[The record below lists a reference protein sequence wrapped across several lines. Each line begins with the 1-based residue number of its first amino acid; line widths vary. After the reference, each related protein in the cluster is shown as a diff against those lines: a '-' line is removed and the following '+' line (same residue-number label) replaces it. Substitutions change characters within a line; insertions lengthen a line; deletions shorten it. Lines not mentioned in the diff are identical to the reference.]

1 METGSQQSSPY
12 SYSSPIAFAPA
23 PAFFPE
29 PTTCYG
35 YASSATAQPNQ
46 YAVPQ
51 SQGYSM
57 PEATSQH
64 SQPTEYSN
72 FPQSGGTPDAEMS
85 NQPPPINVSSPSPTA
100 QWPWEFDFSTAQGT
114 PRYPG
119 PQHAQPQVPT
129 YSNTAQGHEQY
140 QQPQPPP
147 IIGYPPNPPAQVPQ
161 WPEST
166 YGYSA
171 AQGTPGDPGQQ
182 HAQPQVPTY
191 SNTAQDHEQYQ
202 QPQPP
207 PINGY
212 PPNPPAQVPQWPPTF
227 DLPTAQGTPG
237 DPGPQHAQPQ
247 APTYANTV
255 PPPQGHKEYYKPE
268 PSQPQKNKP
277 PSQAGQ
283 QQDNRHTNPPP
294 AWPYP
299 PVQNVQ
305 FQTIILAP
313 GHTTHY
319 VPFMIP
325 PVPAA
330 PQDKSS
336 PPSSMYI

>member
-1 METGSQQSSPY
+1 MPHHRTSVYHHGTSRNEIMETGSQQSSPY

-64 SQPTEYSN
+64 SQPTQYSN

-191 SNTAQDHEQYQ
+191 SNT
-202 QPQPP
+202 
-207 PINGY
+207 
-212 PPNPPAQVPQWPPTF
+212 
-227 DLPTAQGTPG
+227 
-237 DPGPQHAQPQ
+237 
-247 APTYANTV
+247 V

-299 PVQNVQ
+299 PVQHVQ